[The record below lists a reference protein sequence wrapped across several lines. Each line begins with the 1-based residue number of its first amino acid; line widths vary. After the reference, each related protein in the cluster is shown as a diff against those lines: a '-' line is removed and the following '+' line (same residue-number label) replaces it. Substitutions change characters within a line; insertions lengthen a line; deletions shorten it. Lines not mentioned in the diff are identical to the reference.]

1 MNEHQK
7 RALQERLLEEIVDI
21 YGDNFLTAATSLTHI
36 GHDVSSAISKALI
49 QVPNNPKFGLR
60 SFLKS
65 CNETA
70 ILQMATHCNIA
81 MPDASGRFIGE
92 GVQARWE
99 QRFNERDFHA
109 DVVTH
114 SKTLFLNEH
123 YANAV
128 HETCK
133 VYIRA
138 LQAKS
143 GSRKDGAEL
152 MSVLSPKGNV
162 KFNAYLTDSEKN
174 YQQGLEYISRG
185 VVSAFRNITA
195 HDMAKSLDMSPIETL
210 EMLSTVSLLLKA
222 LDKATVSD
230 TA

>member
-1 MNEHQK
+1 MNGYQK
-7 RALQERLLEEIVDI
+7 KALQEKLLEEIVDI
-21 YGDNFLTAATSLTHI
+21 YGDNFLRAATSLIDI
-36 GHDVSSAISKALI
+36 GHDVSSAINKALI
-49 QVPNNPKFGLR
+49 QVSNNPKFGLR

-65 CNETA
+65 CSEAA
-70 ILQMATHCNIA
+70 ILQMATHYNIA
-81 MPDASGRFIGE
+81 MPDALGRVVGE
-92 GVQARWE
+92 GVQAQWE
-99 QRFNERDFHA
+99 LRFNERDFHTG
-109 DVVTH
+109 VVTH
-114 SKTLFLNEH
+114 SKALFLNEH

-143 GSRKDGAEL
+143 GSSKDGADL

-162 KFNAYLTDSEKN
+162 KFNAYSTDSEKN

-195 HDMAKSLDMSPIETL
+195 HDMAKSLDMSAIEAL
-210 EMLSTVSLLLKA
+210 DMLSTVSLLLKA
-222 LDKATVSD
+222 LDKATVSNEV
-230 TA
+230 